1 VLLFIMNE
9 KTLVIFFSDIVGST
23 TMYEQLGDQAAQQ
36 MVSKSLKGMISE
48 VQNNGGTLIQTVGD
62 EVMAHFPNADFAF
75 NAAVSIQLRQQRMP
89 SKVRIGFHYGDVI
102 ENNGDYFGN
111 AVNVAARM
119 AARAIANE
127 IMTTKQTVELL
138 SARNHKNVR
147 FLSTS
152 TVKGK
157 NELLSIYE
165 VLWEPEPEEDLTRMV
180 RPKLKPISIQ
190 EAELELVYQKSVF
203 RVNSTDSYL
212 SIGRSDENNITINE
226 SHVSRKHAK
235 IELKNSRFI
244 LTDTSSNGTFVIS
257 GNNKSTKIV
266 RESFELV
273 GSGSIELG
281 ENTEKKLHNIMYKRI
296 N

>member
-1 VLLFIMNE
+1 MLLFIMNE

>member
-1 VLLFIMNE
+1 MNE

>member
-1 VLLFIMNE
+1 MNE

-36 MVSKSLKGMISE
+36 MVSKCLKGMISE
-48 VQNNGGTLIQTVGD
+48 VQKNGGTLIQTVGD

>member
-1 VLLFIMNE
+1 MNE

-36 MVSKSLKGMISE
+36 MVSKCLKGMISE
-48 VQNNGGTLIQTVGD
+48 VQKNGGTLIQTVGD

-75 NAAVSIQLRQQRMP
+75 NAAVSIQYRQQRMP